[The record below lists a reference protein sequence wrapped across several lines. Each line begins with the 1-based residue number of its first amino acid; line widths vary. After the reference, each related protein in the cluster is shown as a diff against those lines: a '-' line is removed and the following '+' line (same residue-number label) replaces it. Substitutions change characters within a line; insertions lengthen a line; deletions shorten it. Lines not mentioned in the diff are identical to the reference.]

1 MPPVTHNAE
10 AAARSGPRLSLRAIS
25 RWAPLL
31 LGLAVAVPAHAQ
43 TMFKCENAA
52 GKIEY
57 SDRPCWSGTEVK
69 RMTPTGGPTKEE
81 IERVRMRAAVQEREA
96 QQTRKAAQAQPVAP
110 GANTVAG
117 AAPKDGQGA
126 QGTPGNPPQGAS
138 GRYPPTRSAAVQ
150 AEADRA
156 LRNDKARLLAPATP
170 SVTTVAPRP
179 APAGP
184 SAVTTCDAGGC
195 WDSSGQRYTAS
206 GPSLVRSDGR
216 VCQQVGSTLTC
227 N

>member
-1 MPPVTHNAE
+1 MRHFLFRFTAVVRPQPW
-10 AAARSGPRLSLRAIS
+10 RL
-25 RWAPLL
+25 
-31 LGLAVAVPAHAQ
+31 VPALAACLVVCTASAQ
-43 TMFKCENAA
+43 TMFKCENGA

-69 RMTPTGGPTKEE
+69 RMTPAGGPTKEE
-81 IERVRMRAAVQEREA
+81 IERARMRAAMQEHEA
-96 QQTRKAAQAQPVAP
+96 QQARKAAQAPPVAP
-110 GANTVAG
+110 TANAAAAT
-117 AAPKDGQGA
+117 APKEGPGA
-126 QGTPGNPPQGAS
+126 QGTQGNATPGAS
-138 GRYPPTRSAAVQ
+138 GRYTSTRSAAVQ

-170 SVTTVAPRP
+170 SVTAVTPRP

-184 SAVTTCDAGGC
+184 STVTTCDAGGC
-195 WDSSGQRYTAS
+195 WDSGGQRYTAS

-216 VCQQVGSTLTC
+216 VCQQVGSTLHC